1 LKWLLACL
9 RRGRLILLL
18 LVLAALAAGGY
29 AAWRWWGTAQ
39 LLSQGE
45 AALAGRE
52 YTKAHEQLARYL
64 SLRPNDVRAHL
75 LAARTARRLKK
86 YDEAEEHLRRCRQ
99 DKGVSEAVALE
110 YALIEVQRGGEGSLE
125 ALRQRALVDD
135 DLALLILEVLIQN
148 DLDTYRLRQ
157 AQQDL
162 TLFLSRRPDDLQA
175 LLGRGSV
182 WERLLSFA
190 DARDDYRR
198 AVTAHPDSERA
209 RLRLADTLLIAGTPA
224 EALEQYQWLAARWP
238 ERPEVRLGLARCRR
252 RLGDLNEALHMLD
265 ALLAETPGH
274 GEALWERGQVELD
287 QGRPSDAE
295 PWLRKAVA
303 ALPYDRRVAY
313 TLSRCLLELDRRD
326 EAEAVSARV
335 AQLDADVRRLDEL
348 RQEIL
353 KRPNDAR
360 LRCEGGLL
368 FLRNGERREA
378 IRWLQTALR
387 LDPHC
392 EEARSALANVDS
404 ADLQGPR

>member
-1 LKWLLACL
+1 MRRIFDL
-9 RRGRLILLL
+9 RSSRLLL
-18 LVLAALAAGGY
+18 LLLILAALAAGGY
-29 AAWRWWGTAQ
+29 ATWRWRWTAQ

-45 AALAGRE
+45 EALAGRE

-64 SLRPNDVRAHL
+64 SLRPSDTRAHL
-75 LAARTARRLKK
+75 LAARVARRLKQ

-99 DKGVSEAVALE
+99 DGGVREAVAVE
-110 YALIEVQRGGEGSLE
+110 HALLEVQRGGEGSIE

-135 DLALLILEVLIQN
+135 ELALLILEVLIQN

-162 TLFLSRRPDDLQA
+162 TLYLSRRPDDLQA
-175 LLGRGSV
+175 LLGRGSL
-182 WERLLSFA
+182 WERFLSFA
-190 DARDDYRR
+190 DARDDYHR
-198 AVTAHPDSERA
+198 AVAAHPDSERA
-209 RLRLADTLLIAGTPA
+209 RLKLADTLLIAGTPA

-238 ERPEVRLGLARCRR
+238 DRPEVRLGLARCHR
-252 RLGDLNEALHMLD
+252 RLGDLKEALPLLD
-265 ALLAETPGH
+265 ALLAEAPGH

-287 QGRPSDAE
+287 QGRPSEAE

-313 TLSRCLLELDRRD
+313 TLSRCLLELEHRD

-353 KRPNDAR
+353 KQPDDAQ

-378 IRWLQTALR
+378 IRWLQMALR

-392 EEARSALANVDS
+392 EAARSALAKADS
-404 ADLQGPR
+404 ADPPGPR